1 MDARQLEYFLAVVD
15 EGSVRAAATRLFVA
29 QPSVSQSIKT
39 LERDLEAELFHR
51 SGRRLVLTPAGE
63 ALITPARQV
72 LHWLDLSRAHVDAV
86 NGLRQGVLV
95 LATMPSQAVAPLAPI
110 ITKFV
115 SRYPLIQI
123 SLKAAS
129 TVTEALS
136 VVRAGGAELAIVA
149 SLVSLELEDLVAHP
163 LGRQRFIG
171 ASPPTEA
178 LAEGRS
184 VSFEQLEG
192 QRLIAGQK
200 GTGMRRVADN
210 VIAANE
216 STSISVE
223 TEHREAILP
232 LVLAGAGVAI
242 LSEAWRDLC
251 REAGL
256 HVYELMTN
264 EELEVFLVHRRT
276 ALAPAAQAFLMQALP
291 GHLSGSRE

>member
-1 MDARQLEYFLAVVD
+1 
-15 EGSVRAAATRLFVA
+15 
-29 QPSVSQSIKT
+29 
-39 LERDLEAELFHR
+39 
-51 SGRRLVLTPAGE
+51 
-63 ALITPARQV
+63 
-72 LHWLDLSRAHVDAV
+72 
-86 NGLRQGVLV
+86 
-95 LATMPSQAVAPLAPI
+95 MPSQAVAPLAPI

-163 LGRQRFIG
+163 LGRQRFIV

>member
-163 LGRQRFIG
+163 LGRQRFIV

-216 STSISVE
+216 STSIS
-223 TEHREAILP
+223 
-232 LVLAGAGVAI
+232 GVAI